1 MYFLVPC
8 RNNKALLM
16 QTLGP
21 TPGSQVCIGWDACQ
35 TLYNPT
41 CKLALQVILKSGLI
55 VRSYKIT
62 PYRQTTYKIVLVN
75 P

>member
-41 CKLALQVILKSGLI
+41 YAPRPKPSADTLNALNGPC
-55 VRSYKIT
+55 IT
-62 PYRQTTYKIVLVN
+62 PF
-75 P
+75 